1 MIPYQPKQTH
11 LRVTN
16 AKLAFAG
23 DEGARIQMAIEGG
36 VYAEEERWNVARVLE
51 RLELRAGS
59 RHPKK
64 KLELL
69 VTEKMC
75 RSGWKNKPGT

>member
-1 MIPYQPKQTH
+1 
-11 LRVTN
+11 VTN

-36 VYAEEERWNVARVLE
+36 VYAEEERWNVARVWE

-59 RHPKK
+59 RHPFF
-64 KLELL
+64 L
-69 VTEKMC
+69 M
-75 RSGWKNKPGT
+75 GTAALYRVCSTGLR